1 MNHRHVSQN
10 LRAWIYKN
18 EDTCVCGCFLL
29 MTGRP
34 VDGNDTEKVGGG
46 RQKSEKVGGGRQKS
60 EKVGGGRQKS
70 EKVGE
75 REAKKR
81 LESENVR

>member
-1 MNHRHVSQN
+1 MNHRHASQN

-60 EKVGGGRQKS
+60 EKVG
-70 EKVGE
+70 E

>member
-1 MNHRHVSQN
+1 MNHIHVSQN

-46 RQKSEKVGGGRQKS
+46 RQKSEKVGGGRQ
-60 EKVGGGRQKS
+60 ES

>member
-46 RQKSEKVGGGRQKS
+46 RQKSEKVG
-60 EKVGGGRQKS
+60 
-70 EKVGE
+70 E
-75 REAKKR
+75 REAKKW

>member
-46 RQKSEKVGGGRQKS
+46 RQKSEKVGGGRQ
-60 EKVGGGRQKS
+60 ES

>member
-1 MNHRHVSQN
+1 MNHRHASQN

-46 RQKSEKVGGGRQKS
+46 RQKSEKVG
-60 EKVGGGRQKS
+60 
-70 EKVGE
+70 E
-75 REAKKR
+75 REAKKW

>member
-1 MNHRHVSQN
+1 MNHRYASQN

-46 RQKSEKVGGGRQKS
+46 RQKSEKVG
-60 EKVGGGRQKS
+60 
-70 EKVGE
+70 E
-75 REAKKR
+75 REAKKW

>member
-1 MNHRHVSQN
+1 MNHRHASQN

-46 RQKSEKVGGGRQKS
+46 W
-60 EKVGGGRQKS
+60 QKS

>member
-1 MNHRHVSQN
+1 MNHRHASQN

-46 RQKSEKVGGGRQKS
+46 RQKSEKVG
-60 EKVGGGRQKS
+60 
-70 EKVGE
+70 E
-75 REAKKR
+75 RGAKKR

>member
-1 MNHRHVSQN
+1 MNHRHTSQN

-60 EKVGGGRQKS
+60 EKVG
-70 EKVGE
+70 E